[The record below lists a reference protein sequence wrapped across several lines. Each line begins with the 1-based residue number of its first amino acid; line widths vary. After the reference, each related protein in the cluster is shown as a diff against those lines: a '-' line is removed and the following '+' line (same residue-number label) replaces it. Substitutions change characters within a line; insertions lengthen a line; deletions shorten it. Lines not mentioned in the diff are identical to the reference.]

1 MLIHNGMGAIVSI
14 LTLLKLM
21 NQCSGPALLKC
32 GRKEKRQ
39 WYNQLQLLTSQY
51 NSSLSHLLPFSVY
64 GANAA
69 AVVAAAFLL
78 RPNPDIVRTLPGLY
92 PLMLEI
98 VLSNIFMEFPLMRY
112 IERMKME
119 SEAVVK
125 DVEYVIVRRTV
136 WAWKHDELVPRV
148 HNRLKRLNHLRPL
161 RIKFGEIR
169 YIDEGMMINIAMA
182 HLDDVVNMVLMVD
195 IRNDSWLLKLPR

>member
-136 WAWKHDELVPRV
+136 WAWKNDELVPRV
-148 HNRLKRLNHLRPL
+148 HNRLKRLYRLRPL